1 MTIDI
6 IFLILLLMAVFK
18 GLQRG
23 LIVAVFSLFALLAGL
38 AAAIK
43 LSTVVADYLKHN
55 THVPSKW
62 LPVLAF
68 AIVFIA
74 VILLV
79 RWVAKL
85 IKAAI
90 SFALL
95 GLVDKLGGVLLYAFI
110 YITIF
115 SVLLFYATN
124 LHVIPANVIS
134 SSITYKFV
142 EPWGPVVINSIGK
155 VIPFFKNM
163 FADLESFFAHLA

>member
-1 MTIDI
+1 MAIDI
-6 IFLILLLMAVFK
+6 IFLILLVMAIYK
-18 GLQRG
+18 GMQRG
-23 LIVAVFSLFALLAGL
+23 LIVAVFSLLALIAGL

-43 LSTVVADYLKHN
+43 LSAVVADYLKQN

-68 AIVFIA
+68 LLVFIA

-79 RWVAKL
+79 RWAASL
-85 IKAAI
+85 IKTAFD
-90 SFALL
+90 FAFL
-95 GLVDKLGGVLLYAFI
+95 GWADKLGGVLLYVSI
-110 YITIF
+110 YITVY
-115 SVLLFYATN
+115 SVLLFYAAN
-124 LHVIPANVIS
+124 LHIISANVVS

>member
-6 IFLILLLMAVFK
+6 IFLILLVMAIFK
-18 GLQRG
+18 GVQRG
-23 LIVAVFSLFALLAGL
+23 LIVAIFSLLALMAGL

-43 LSTVVADYLKHN
+43 LSAAAADYLRQN

-68 AIVFIA
+68 LLVFIA

-79 RWVAKL
+79 RWAASL
-85 IKAAI
+85 IKAAVG
-90 SFALL
+90 FALL
-95 GLVDKLGGVLLYAFI
+95 GWADKLGGAILYASI
-110 YITIF
+110 YITIY

-124 LHVIPANVIS
+124 LHVISPKAIA
-134 SSITYKFV
+134 SSITYTFI
-142 EPWGPVVINSIGK
+142 EPWGPIVINSIGK

-163 FADLESFFAHLA
+163 FSDLENFFAHLA